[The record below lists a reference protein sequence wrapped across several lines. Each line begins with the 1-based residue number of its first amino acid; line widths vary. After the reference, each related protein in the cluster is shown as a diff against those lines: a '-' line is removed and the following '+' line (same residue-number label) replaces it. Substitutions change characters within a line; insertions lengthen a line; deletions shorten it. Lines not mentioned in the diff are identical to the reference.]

1 MKLFLTHICRQK
13 DLELSMKMGKNKIS
27 GTLAKP
33 SIHMANKIFSQNN
46 MKSVHLLT
54 LMQLAFMQVLKES
67 DGFFGFKYTLLR
79 GSKSTRKMEINKK
92 THSQKISK
100 ENQRL
105 PEAKKPTI
113 IWSCQALNNYAP
125 NSSLYGGSP
134 HVTKAPLHCTMLG
147 CAEPSQRAVG
157 TEAIL
162 SGPGSAQQGP
172 VCPCCLLS

>member
-1 MKLFLTHICRQK
+1 MCFFMFFINYLIFFFVTTIFLYSWLCGLCYKWLMELFLLHICRQK
-13 DLELSMKMGKNKIS
+13 DLELSMKMGKNEIS

-33 SIHMANKIFSQNN
+33 AIHMANKIFSQKY

-100 ENQRL
+100 ENRRL
-105 PEAKKPTI
+105 SEGK
-113 IWSCQALNNYAP
+113 N
-125 NSSLYGGSP
+125 
-134 HVTKAPLHCTMLG
+134 
-147 CAEPSQRAVG
+147 
-157 TEAIL
+157 
-162 SGPGSAQQGP
+162 
-172 VCPCCLLS
+172 LLLFGVVKQ